1 MPSSIKNEV
10 KGRGMVRIRLRRI
23 GAKKQP
29 SYRVVVAD
37 LESPRDGRFIETIGF
52 YNPRTDPPTVEIEAE
67 RALYWLQH
75 GAQPS
80 DAVARMLRN
89 LGIMDKLTRLK
100 AGADL
105 ETLLAEL
112 AEEKAAAEKR
122 MAEQKAALEK
132 EAAEA
137 KEAEPSEEEAAE
149 AEAKEAEPSEE
160 EAAEAEAEEAPAEV
174 AVEEEDTS

>member
-1 MPSSIKNEV
+1 
-10 KGRGMVRIRLRRI
+10 MVRIRLRRV

-67 RALYWLQH
+67 RALHWLRH

-80 DAVARMLRN
+80 EAVARMLRN
-89 LGIMDKLTRLK
+89 LGVMDKLARLK
-100 AGADL
+100 AGADM

-112 AEEKAAAEKR
+112 AEEKAAAEKKR
-122 MAEQKAALEK
+122 MEEKAALEK

-137 KEAEPSEEEAAE
+137 EEAGPAEEEV
-149 AEAKEAEPSEE
+149 
-160 EAAEAEAEEAPAEV
+160 AEAEEAGGAAEEVVEGEAEEVPAELT
-174 AVEEEDTS
+174 VEEEDTS

>member
-1 MPSSIKNEV
+1 
-10 KGRGMVRIRLRRI
+10 MVRIRLRRV

-37 LESPRDGRFIETIGF
+37 SESPRDGRFIENIGF
-52 YNPRTDPPTVEIEAE
+52 YNPRTDPPTIDIKAE

-80 DAVARMLRN
+80 DAVDRMLRN
-89 LGIMDKLTRLK
+89 LGIMDKLARLK
-100 AGADL
+100 AGADM

-112 AEEKAAAEKR
+112 AEEKAAAEKK

-137 KEAEPSEEEAAE
+137 EEVGPVEEEVAE
-149 AEAKEAEPSEE
+149 AEEVEPAEE
-160 EAAEAEAEEAPAEV
+160 ELAEAEAEEVPAEL
-174 AVEEEDTS
+174 AVEDEDTHERVD

>member
-1 MPSSIKNEV
+1 
-10 KGRGMVRIRLRRI
+10 MVRIRLRRV
-23 GAKKQP
+23 GAKKKP

-37 LESPRDGRFIETIGF
+37 SEFPRNGRFIENIGF
-52 YNPRTDPPTVEIEAE
+52 YNPRTDPPTVEIKAE

-80 DAVARMLRN
+80 DPVARMLRD
-89 LGIMDKLTRLK
+89 LGITDKLAGLK
-100 AGADL
+100 AGADM

-137 KEAEPSEEEAAE
+137 EEAEPAEEEAAE
-149 AEAKEAEPSEE
+149 AAV
-160 EAAEAEAEEAPAEV
+160 EEAPAEL
-174 AVEEEDTS
+174 AVDEEAPHERVD

>member
-1 MPSSIKNEV
+1 
-10 KGRGMVRIRLRRI
+10 MVRIRLRRV

-37 LESPRDGRFIETIGF
+37 SESPRDGRFIETIGF
-52 YNPRTDPPTVEIEAE
+52 YNPRTEPPTVEIKAE

-89 LGIMDKLTRLK
+89 LGIMDKLAKLK
-100 AGADL
+100 AGADM

-112 AEEKAAAEKR
+112 AEEQAAAEKKR
-122 MAEQKAALEK
+122 AEQKAALEK
-132 EAAEA
+132 EAAKA
-137 KEAEPSEEEAAE
+137 KEAEPTEEEVAE
-149 AEAKEAEPSEE
+149 AEEAEPAEE
-160 EAAEAEAEEAPAEV
+160 ELAEPEAEEAPAELT
-174 AVEEEDTS
+174 VEEEGANERVD

>member
-1 MPSSIKNEV
+1 
-10 KGRGMVRIRLRRI
+10 MVRIRLRRV

-37 LESPRDGRFIETIGF
+37 SESPRDGRFIETIGF
-52 YNPRTDPPTVEIEAE
+52 YNPRTDPPTVEIKAE

-80 DAVARMLRN
+80 DAVVRMLQN
-89 LGIMDKLTRLK
+89 LGIMDKLARLK

-105 ETLLAEL
+105 ETLLEEL

-137 KEAEPSEEEAAE
+137 KKAELAEEEI
-149 AEAKEAEPSEE
+149 
-160 EAAEAEAEEAPAEV
+160 AEAEEAEPAEEEV
-174 AVEEEDTS
+174 AEAKVEEAPAELAVEEEDTS

>member
-1 MPSSIKNEV
+1 
-10 KGRGMVRIRLRRI
+10 MVRIRLRRV

-37 LESPRDGRFIETIGF
+37 SESPRDGRFIETIGF
-52 YNPRTDPPTVEIEAE
+52 YNPRTDPPTVEIKAE
-67 RALYWLQH
+67 RALHWLQH

-89 LGIMDKLTRLK
+89 LGIMDKLARLK
-100 AGADL
+100 AGADM

-112 AEEKAAAEKR
+112 AEEKAAAEKK

-137 KEAEPSEEEAAE
+137 EETGPAEEEVG
-149 AEAKEAEPSEE
+149 EE
-160 EAAEAEAEEAPAEV
+160 VELAEAEAEEPPAEL
-174 AVEEEDTS
+174 AVEEEDAGEASAD

>member
-1 MPSSIKNEV
+1 
-10 KGRGMVRIRLRRI
+10 MVRIRLRRV

-29 SYRVVVAD
+29 SYRVVVAHS
-37 LESPRDGRFIETIGF
+37 ESPRDGRFIETIGF
-52 YNPRTDPPTVEIEAE
+52 YNPRTDPPTVEIKAE

-80 DAVARMLRN
+80 DPVARMLRN
-89 LGIMDKLTRLK
+89 LGIMDKFTRLK
-100 AGADL
+100 AGADM

-132 EAAEA
+132 ERT
-137 KEAEPSEEEAAE
+137 
-149 AEAKEAEPSEE
+149 
-160 EAAEAEAEEAPAEV
+160 EAEEAGLAEEEIGEEVELVEAEAGETPAELTI
-174 AVEEEDTS
+174 EEEDTGETSAD